1 MNVTFD
7 IRILLNRGSPSHHY
21 VKIIIMHYTGRF
33 HLSKHSLHVLM
44 NCLFCVS
51 VFRFFAL
58 VFLWWESNFTVY
70 RMQHYMNWK
79 NKITRNR
86 LNSRLFRLLFGFFS
100 FVVLPSRSLYL
111 LAAQWVAVCFVSFFW
126 CSGGFFLLIIVFG
139 SLIIIQY
146 QLQFG
151 YESLAMNA
159 FISVSGCVSYELH
172 RLIDDGV

>member
-111 LAAQWVAVCFVSFFW
+111 LAAQWVAVCFVSFLVFRR
-126 CSGGFFLLIIVFG
+126 FLSLDYCFRLAYNYSISITIRLRIIGDECF
-139 SLIIIQY
+139 Y
-146 QLQFG
+146 QC
-151 YESLAMNA
+151 EWM
-159 FISVSGCVSYELH
+159 CV
-172 RLIDDGV
+172 IWIT